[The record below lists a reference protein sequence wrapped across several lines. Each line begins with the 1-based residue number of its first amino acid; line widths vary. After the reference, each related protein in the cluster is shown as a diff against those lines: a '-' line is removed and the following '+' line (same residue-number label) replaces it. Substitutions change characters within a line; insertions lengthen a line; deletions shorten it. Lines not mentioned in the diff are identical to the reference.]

1 MKDILPPTSAR
12 WAALEAAFR
21 DFATRFGFS
30 EIRTPV
36 LEKTELFA
44 RSVGETT
51 DIVEKEMY
59 TFPDRAGESLTMRPE
74 GTAPVVRALQATSS
88 ARRCSA
94 PIPRSRTR
102 RS

>member
-1 MKDILPPTSAR
+1 MTIPSVRGMKDILPPTSAR
-12 WAALEAAFR
+12 WAAWRRRSAST
-21 DFATRFGFS
+21 TRFGFS

-59 TFPDRAGESLTMRPE
+59 TFSDRSGE
-74 GTAPVVRALQATSS
+74 V
-88 ARRCSA
+88 
-94 PIPRSRTR
+94 SR
-102 RS
+102 